1 MEKVVKLKDFMVDF
15 KETELFNIDDY
26 VLGGFISSEEKSKYL
41 DLLNE
46 FFDREVEDREVVLD
60 DLDKDN
66 GFLYKLMC
74 EWYGKDFIVEHDL
87 GCSWYEYSIEDFF
100 RDTFGIEK
108 GNEDIGFNLFEIED
122 IEKKMYGDVMIFKNG
137 SF

>member
-26 VLGGFISSEEKSKYL
+26 VLGGFILNEEKSGYI

-122 IEKKMYGDVMIFKNG
+122 IEKKMYGDDFVKKG

>member
-26 VLGGFISSEEKSKYL
+26 VLGGFISSEEKSEYL

-122 IEKKMYGDVMIFKNG
+122 IEKKLYGNDF
-137 SF
+137 

>member
-1 MEKVVKLKDFMVDF
+1 MKKVVKLKDFMVDF

-26 VLGGFISSEEKSKYL
+26 VLGGFISSEEKSEYL

-108 GNEDIGFNLFEIED
+108 GNEDIGFNLFEIDD
-122 IEKKMYGDVMIFKNG
+122 IDKKLYGDDF
-137 SF
+137 